1 MSALLTPPQPVRSDP
16 PQTLVGPKGGATT
29 PAVTVRNPG
38 VQASEEVT
46 EVASPIRGSE
56 STRPQVDD
64 DAQLVHAVKMGVLVG
79 IPTVFVIA
87 AGIGVLADT
96 GLGVAAMIGAWSGLF
111 GGTYMGGLFFI
122 HPSKRRLAKAAARA
136 PIRG

>member
-1 MSALLTPPQPVRSDP
+1 M
-16 PQTLVGPKGGATT
+16 
-29 PAVTVRNPG
+29 
-38 VQASEEVT
+38 
-46 EVASPIRGSE
+46 ASPIRLSE

-79 IPTVFVIA
+79 IPSVFVIA
-87 AGIGVLADT
+87 AAIGALAGT

-136 PIRG
+136 SIQGMNKNTMPSTTKAMP

>member
-16 PQTLVGPKGGATT
+16 PTPRVSTKGGATT
-29 PAVTVRNPG
+29 PSVIVRDPG
-38 VQASEEVT
+38 VRASKEVT
-46 EVASPIRGSE
+46 EVASPIRRSE

-79 IPTVFVIA
+79 IPSVFVIA
-87 AGIGVLADT
+87 AGIGVLAGT

-136 PIRG
+136 SIRG